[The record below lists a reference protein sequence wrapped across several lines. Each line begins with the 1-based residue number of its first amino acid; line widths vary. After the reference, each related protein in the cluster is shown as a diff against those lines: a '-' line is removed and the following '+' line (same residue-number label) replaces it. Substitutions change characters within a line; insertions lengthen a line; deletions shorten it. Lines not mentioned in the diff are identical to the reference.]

1 MTTYISILRG
11 INVSGHNIIKMAA
24 LKEMYEKL
32 GFSDITTYVQ
42 SGNVIFKSKTTESKK
57 LEQTISHEI
66 EKEFGFQIRVI
77 VLTAESLETIINQN
91 PFVDDNKKEPS
102 FMHVTFLSE
111 PPQAFD
117 CENIVSKKAPE
128 EEMFFTGHAVYLYCP
143 EGYGQTKLSNNF
155 LEKKLKVGATTRN
168 WKTTTKLLEIALSAK

>member
-32 GFSDITTYVQ
+32 GFSDSTTYVQ
-42 SGNVIFKSKTTESKK
+42 SGNVVFKSENTDTKK
-57 LEQTISHEI
+57 LEQIISHEI
-66 EKEFGFQIRVI
+66 ENTFGFQVPVI
-77 VLTAESLETIINQN
+77 VLTAESLETIIRQN
-91 PFVDDNKKEPS
+91 PFVDDNKKEPA

-117 CENIVSKKAPE
+117 RENILSKKAPKE
-128 EEMFFTGHAVYLYCP
+128 EIFFTENAVYLYCP
-143 EGYGQTKLSNNF
+143 EGYGQTKLSNTF

-168 WKTTTKLLEIALSAK
+168 WKTTTKLLEIALCAK